1 MLYIERWKVILITAV
16 CLLGVLYAAPNL
28 MNRDQLDW
36 LRSHTPAF
44 FPNQGVNL
52 GLDLRGG
59 SHLLLEVAVD
69 TVVEERLQ
77 SLVDQTRGELRKAK
91 IGYTDLGLTNGAI
104 HFKLTD
110 AAQKDKAEDVI
121 REMDRELSVTHQ
133 ITKIGRFSN
142 SQITQTDPG
151 LSSSENADEFNIKMS
166 DEKIAE
172 RKRAAMDQSIEIVRR
187 RIDES
192 GTREPSIQRQG
203 DNRILVQLP
212 GVDDPERIKNLLGQ
226 TAKLTFRL
234 VDETANPNSPA
245 PPGEEI
251 LPSAEQS
258 GQFYVIQKRV
268 MVSGDTLTDAQPSF
282 QNGEP
287 VVEFKFDS
295 IGGRRFGEA
304 TRENTGHLF
313 AIVLDNKVISAP
325 VIREPIL
332 GGSGVI
338 SGHFT
343 TQSAQ
348 DLALLLRAGAL
359 PAPIKIMEQR
369 TVGPGLGA
377 DSIKAGATAS
387 LVGLALVV
395 VFILLSYGLFG
406 LFANI
411 ALLFNIA
418 LIFAVLS
425 ILQATLTLPG
435 IAGIV
440 LTIGTALDANVLV
453 FERIREELRLGRS
466 PLSAI
471 DAGYSRALS
480 AIIDANMTTLIAAVL
495 LFIFGSGPVKGF
507 AVTLTIGIIAS
518 IFSALMVTRL
528 IVVWWLRATK
538 PKTIPI

>member
-1 MLYIERWKVILITAV
+1 MIYIERWKIILILAV
-16 CLLGVLYAAPNL
+16 CVLGTLYAAPNL
-28 MNRDQLDW
+28 FSPSTLVW
-36 LRSHTPAF
+36 LQEHTPSF

-59 SHLLLEVAVD
+59 SHLLLEVATDAVID
-69 TVVEERLQ
+69 ERMQ
-77 SLVDQTRGELRKAK
+77 GLVDETRSELRTAK
-91 IGYTDLGLTNGAI
+91 IGYTDLGLSDGAV

-110 AAQKDKAEDVI
+110 PTQNDKVKDSI
-121 REMDRELSVTHQ
+121 HTMDRDIDIV
-133 ITKIGRFSN
+133 
-142 SQITQTDPG
+142 
-151 LSSSENADEFNIKMS
+151 ADKDVFALRLTE
-166 DEKIAE
+166 EKIAE
-172 RKRAAMDQSIEIVRR
+172 RKRAALDQSIEIVRR
-187 RIDES
+187 RIDET

-203 DNRILVQLP
+203 TDRILVQLP
-212 GVDDPERIKNLLGQ
+212 GVDDPQHIKNLLGQ

-234 VDETANPNSPA
+234 VDETASLTEA
-245 PPGEEI
+245 RSGHMPPGTEF
-251 LPSAEQS
+251 LPSTERD
-258 GQFYVIQKRV
+258 GQAFVVQKRI
-268 MVSGDTLTDAQPSF
+268 MVSGDTLVDAQPSF

-287 VVEFKFDS
+287 VVSFKFDS
-295 IGGRRFGEA
+295 VGGRRFGEA
-304 TRENTGHLF
+304 TRTNVGHLF
-313 AIVLDNKVISAP
+313 AIVLDNKIISAP

-359 PAPIKIMEQR
+359 PAPIKILEER

-387 LVGLALVV
+387 LIGLVLVI
-395 VFILLSYGLFG
+395 VFFVMAYGLFG
-406 LFANI
+406 IFAI
-411 ALLFNIA
+411 VALLFNIA
-418 LIFAVLS
+418 LIFAILS

-453 FERIREELRLGRS
+453 FERIREEIRLGRS
-466 PLSAI
+466 PIPAI
-471 DAGYSRALS
+471 DAGYNHALS

-507 AVTLTIGIIAS
+507 AVTLSIGIITS
-518 IFSALMVTRL
+518 IFSAIMVTRL
-528 IVVWWLRATK
+528 IVIWWLRTAK
-538 PKTIPI
+538 PKVIPI

>member
-1 MLYIERWKVILITAV
+1 MIYLERWKIILIVVV
-16 CLLGVLYAAPNL
+16 CAIGVLYSAPNL
-28 MNRDQLDW
+28 LGKQNAEW
-36 LRSHTPAF
+36 LQAHTPGF
-44 FPNQGVNL
+44 FPNQTVNL

-59 SHLLLEVAVD
+59 SHLLLEVATDNVID
-69 TVVEERLQ
+69 EHMQ
-77 SLVDQTRGELRKAK
+77 ALVDQTRVTLRVAK
-91 IGYTDLGLTNGAI
+91 IGYTDLGLAGNAV
-104 HFKLTD
+104 HFKLADATQLDAAKAAMTDMDHDLDVAVQNDEFAIRMTD
-110 AAQKDKAEDVI
+110 A
-121 REMDRELSVTHQ
+121 
-133 ITKIGRFSN
+133 
-142 SQITQTDPG
+142 
-151 LSSSENADEFNIKMS
+151 
-166 DEKIAE
+166 KIAE

-187 RIDES
+187 RIDET

-234 VDETANPNSPA
+234 VDETANPADSHA

-251 LPSAEQS
+251 LPSVDEGRS
-258 GQFYVIQKRV
+258 YVVQKRV
-268 MVSGDTLTDAQPSF
+268 MVSGDTLVDAQPSF
-282 QNGEP
+282 QDGQA
-287 VVEFKFDS
+287 VVSFKFDS

-304 TRENTGHLF
+304 TRTNTGHLF
-313 AIVLDNKVISAP
+313 AIVLDNKIISAP
-325 VIREPIL
+325 VIREPIM

-359 PAPIKIMEQR
+359 PAPIKILEQR

-387 LVGLALVV
+387 LIGLALVV
-395 VFILLSYGLFG
+395 VFFVFAYGLFG
-406 LFANI
+406 IFANI
-411 ALLFNIA
+411 ALMFNIA

-453 FERIREELRLGRS
+453 FERIREEMRHGRS
-466 PLSAI
+466 VVASI

-480 AIIDANMTTLIAAVL
+480 AIVDANMTTLIAAIL

-507 AVTLTIGIIAS
+507 AVTLSIGIVTS
-518 IFSALMVTRL
+518 IFSAIMITRL

-538 PKTIPI
+538 PKVIPL

>member
-1 MLYIERWKVILITAV
+1 MVYLERWKIILIAV
-16 CLLGVLYAAPNL
+16 VCAIGILYSSPNLLGRDRAA
-28 MNRDQLDW
+28 W
-36 LRSHTPAF
+36 LQEHTPSF
-44 FPNQGVNL
+44 FPNQTVNL

-69 TVVEERLQ
+69 NVIDEHMQ
-77 SLVDQTRGELRKAK
+77 MIVDQARASLRAAK
-91 IGYTDLGLTNGAI
+91 IGYTDLGLAGGEI

-110 AAQKDKAEDVI
+110 AKQEDQAKDAMKD
-121 REMDRELSVTHQ
+121 MDRDLDVTVQ
-133 ITKIGRFSN
+133 SGEFTLRM
-142 SQITQTDPG
+142 
-151 LSSSENADEFNIKMS
+151 SEA
-166 DEKIAE
+166 KIAE

-187 RIDES
+187 RIDET

-234 VDETANPNSPA
+234 VDETANPQDVHA

-251 LPSAEQS
+251 LPSAEE
-258 GQFYVIQKRV
+258 GDTRNYVVQKRV
-268 MVSGDTLTDAQPSF
+268 MVSGDTLVDAQPSF
-282 QNGEP
+282 QDGMP
-287 VVEFKFDS
+287 VVSFKFDS

-304 TRENTGHLF
+304 TRTNVGHLF

-325 VIREPIL
+325 VIREAIM

-359 PAPIKIMEQR
+359 PAPIKVLEER

-387 LVGLALVV
+387 LIGLALVV
-395 VFILLSYGLFG
+395 VFFVFAYGLFG
-406 LFANI
+406 IFADI
-411 ALLFNIA
+411 ALMFNIA

-453 FERIREELRLGRS
+453 FERIREEIRLGRS
-466 PLSAI
+466 VVGSI
-471 DAGYSRALS
+471 DAGYNHALS
-480 AIIDANMTTLIAAVL
+480 AIVDANMTTLIASIL

-507 AVTLTIGIIAS
+507 AVTLSIGIITS
-518 IFSALMVTRL
+518 IFSALMITRL
-528 IVVWWLRATK
+528 IIVWWMQATK
-538 PKTIPI
+538 PKAIPL

>member
-1 MLYIERWKVILITAV
+1 MIYIERWKIILITAV
-16 CLLGVLYAAPNL
+16 CLLGVLYAAPNV
-28 MNRDQLDW
+28 MSRDSVAW
-36 LRSHTPAF
+36 LREHTPSF

-59 SHLLLEVAVD
+59 SHLLLEVATD
-69 TVVEERLQ
+69 TVIEERMQ
-77 SLVDQTRGELRKAK
+77 ALVDQTRSELRKSK
-91 IGYTDLGLTNGAI
+91 VGYTDLGLAAGSI

-110 AAQKDKAEDVI
+110 ASQIEKAKDTI
-121 REMDRELSVTHQ
+121 NEMDHDLGIVEANGEFTLHMTEA
-133 ITKIGRFSN
+133 KIV
-142 SQITQTDPG
+142 
-151 LSSSENADEFNIKMS
+151 
-166 DEKIAE
+166 E

-234 VDETANPNSPA
+234 VDETANPASIA
-245 PPGEEI
+245 PPGEEV
-251 LPSAEQS
+251 LPSTERAGQS
-258 GQFYVIQKRV
+258 YVIQKRV

-282 QNGEP
+282 SNGEP
-287 VVEFKFDS
+287 VVSFKFDS
-295 IGGRRFGEA
+295 VGGRRFGEA

-332 GGSGVI
+332 GGSGQI

-359 PAPIKIMEQR
+359 PAPIKILEER

-395 VFILLSYGLFG
+395 VFIILSYGLFG
-406 LFANI
+406 VFANI

-466 PLSAI
+466 PISAI
-471 DAGYSRALS
+471 DSGYSRALS

-507 AVTLTIGIIAS
+507 AVTLTIGIITS

-528 IVVWWLRATK
+528 IVVWWLRTAK
-538 PKTIPI
+538 PKVIPI

>member
-1 MLYIERWKVILITAV
+1 MIYFERWKVILILVICT
-16 CLLGVLYAAPNL
+16 LGVLYSAPNV
-28 MNRDQLDW
+28 MGKDTVAW
-36 LRSHTPAF
+36 LREHTPSF
-44 FPNQGVNL
+44 FPNQMVNL

-59 SHLLLEVAVD
+59 SHLLLEVATD
-69 TVVEERLQ
+69 TVIEERTQ
-77 SLVDQTRGELRKAK
+77 AMVDQTRAELRLAK
-91 IGYTDLGLTNGAI
+91 IGYTDLGLNGGVV

-110 AAQKDKAEDVI
+110 PSQEDKAKDAI
-121 REMDRELSVTHQ
+121 REMDRDLNISVSNSEFSLRMTD
-133 ITKIGRFSN
+133 TKI
-142 SQITQTDPG
+142 
-151 LSSSENADEFNIKMS
+151 M
-166 DEKIAE
+166 E

-187 RIDES
+187 RIDET

-212 GVDDPERIKNLLGQ
+212 GVDDPQRIKNLLGQ

-234 VDETANPNSPA
+234 VDETASLSEA
-245 PPGEEI
+245 QSGRVPPGEEF
-251 LPSAEQS
+251 LPGASQE
-258 GQFYVIQKRV
+258 GHPYVVQKRV
-268 MVSGDTLTDAQPSF
+268 MVSGDTLVDSQPSF
-282 QNGEP
+282 QDSQP
-287 VVEFKFDS
+287 VVSFKFDS
-295 IGGRRFGEA
+295 AGGRRFGEA
-304 TRENTGHLF
+304 TRENVGHLF

-359 PAPIKIMEQR
+359 PAPIKILEER

-387 LVGLALVV
+387 LIGLGLVI
-395 VFILLSYGLFG
+395 VFFVLSYGLFG
-406 LFANI
+406 IFANI

-466 PLSAI
+466 SISAI
-471 DAGYSRALS
+471 DAGYGRALS

-495 LFIFGSGPVKGF
+495 LYIFGSGPVKGF

-518 IFSALMVTRL
+518 IFSAIMVTRL
-528 IVVWWLRATK
+528 IVIWWMRATK
-538 PKTIPI
+538 PKVLPI